1 MKNFLLSPKS
11 FTLSCLGP
19 CTVNVLTSIF
29 FIIKIKIL
37 FNFSNIYIYIYISS
51 FNFGNQLQPNIT
63 PASTATYGSTTSF
76 SWAHTVPNFMPW
88 VTQGDQQVPD
98 PVMRFT
104 APFPPDPCTSQT
116 ATSWELLNNL
126 GANKTNA
133 NMHLKRKSDL
143 DSLE

>member
-1 MKNFLLSPKS
+1 M
-11 FTLSCLGP
+11 
-19 CTVNVLTSIF
+19 
-29 FIIKIKIL
+29 
-37 FNFSNIYIYIYISS
+37 YIYIFFFCS
-51 FNFGNQLQPNIT
+51 FNFGNQLQPNIPPT
-63 PASTATYGSTTSF
+63 STAYDSTTTF
-76 SWAHTVPNFMPW
+76 SWAHTVPSLMPW
-88 VTQGDQQVPD
+88 ITHGDQQVPD

-143 DSLE
+143 DNLE